1 MKKLT
6 KISITI
12 ISIVLSIFAL
22 IQIFNIETNTDKVY
36 AASNNN
42 SSDLQLIARAIN
54 GEARGE
60 PYEGQVAVRSS
71 YIKSCKKLKISK
83 HNSRSNI

>member
-6 KISITI
+6 KIAITI
-12 ISIVLSIFAL
+12 TGIVLSIFAL
-22 IQIFNIETNTDKVY
+22 IEIFNIETNRDKVY
-36 AASNNN
+36 AANSNS

-60 PYEGQVAVRSS
+60 PYEGQVAVRCS
-71 YIKSCKKLKISK
+71 YIKSSKKFEISK
-83 HNSRSNI
+83 HNSRSYI